1 MGSTARPRRPFGLLL
16 AGVLCLPAL
25 PTNAAALTAPIQA
38 PIEAPAPTLAGEG
51 ELIAKKGGGG
61 HKGKSGGSRKKSSR
75 SKSGFKSSG
84 SSMSKGK
91 KQPKGGWSKKSNH
104 KNNPSLDNKN
114 KSNNKK
120 KNNNKGN
127 QAKNNKKHDNK
138 NKNNKQAK
146 KNDRRDDKL
155 DKREKKADRRDDRL
169 DKRDKKLD
177 KRADRVDKKWDKRYD
192 RWDDRWDRYPGWA
205 RPGWGYARPWNY
217 GWYDSGYRS
226 SNWGWNAA
234 AFGLTTLTTAAI
246 INSAVDN
253 AVSNQT
259 TYVVVPNTDYRLL
272 YGTVEPIN
280 DQSVRFAVEA
290 GSGETYFDADCNR
303 GTLNGRNPTSA
314 SEAELL
320 NAACQVAYGS
330 V

>member
-1 MGSTARPRRPFGLLL
+1 MAGL
-16 AGVLCLPAL
+16 LCLPAL
-25 PTNAAALTAPIQA
+25 PVYAALPSGTV
-38 PIEAPAPTLAGEG
+38 EAPAQAPAATLEAEG
-51 ELIAKKGGGG
+51 ELIAKKTGG
-61 HKGKSGGSRKKSSR
+61 KKGGSARKSSKG
-75 SKSGFKSSG
+75 KSGFKSSS
-84 SSMSKGK
+84 SSMSKGSK
-91 KQPKGGWSKKSNH
+91 KPQGGWKKTSNEKNTPSLNSKSS
-104 KNNPSLDNKN
+104 KNNTKN
-114 KSNNKK
+114 KASS
-120 KNNNKGN
+120 
-127 QAKNNKKHDNK
+127 K
-138 NKNNKQAK
+138 NKTSNKTTTAK
-146 KNDRRDDKL
+146 KNDRRDQKL
-155 DKREKKADRRDDRL
+155 DKREKQADRRDDRL
-169 DKRDKKLD
+169 DKRDKNLD
-177 KRADRVDKKWDKRYD
+177 KRADRIDKKWDKRYD

-226 SNWGWNAA
+226 SNWGWYGASAA
-234 AFGLTTLTTAAI
+234 AWGLTTLTTAAI

-290 GSGETYFDADCNR
+290 GSSETYFDADCNR

-320 NAACQVAYGS
+320 NAACQVAFGA

>member
-1 MGSTARPRRPFGLLL
+1 MKAFHQRPLQPFAVLL
-16 AGVLCLPAL
+16 AGCLCLPGL
-25 PTNAAALTAPIQA
+25 PAGAARITDLPD
-38 PIEAPAPTLAGEG
+38 APAMGHETDAQWL
-51 ELIAKKGGGG
+51 AKKGGKGG
-61 HKGKSGGSRKKSSR
+61 GGGTKGGGSRKTSSKG
-75 SKSGFKSSG
+75 SSGFKSSG
-84 SSMSKGK
+84 SGLSKGN
-91 KQPKGGWSKKSNH
+91 KQPKGGWSKKSDS
-104 KNNPSLDNKN
+104 KNSPSLKSHSNK
-114 KSNNKK
+114 
-120 KNNNKGN
+120 
-127 QAKNNKKHDNK
+127 DK
-138 NKNNKQAK
+138 NKNQSAK
-146 KNDRRDDKL
+146 KQDHRDQKL
-155 DKREKKADRRDDRL
+155 DKREKQADRRDDRLDKRDKNL

-177 KRADRVDKKWDKRYD
+177 KRADRLDKKWDKRYD

-226 SNWGWNAA
+226 SNWGWYGASAA
-234 AFGLTTLTTAAI
+234 AWGLTTLTTAAI

-280 DQSVRFAVEA
+280 DQSVRFAVET
-290 GSGETYFDADCNR
+290 GSSETYFDADCNR
-303 GTLNGRNPTSA
+303 GTLNGRNPSSA

-320 NAACQVAYGS
+320 NAACQVAYGA

>member
-1 MGSTARPRRPFGLLL
+1 MADLPDAPSMGHGSD
-16 AGVLCLPAL
+16 
-25 PTNAAALTAPIQA
+25 
-38 PIEAPAPTLAGEG
+38 GEW
-51 ELIAKKGGGG
+51 LAKKGGQRGG
-61 HKGKSGGSRKKSSR
+61 GKKSVSRKTSS
-75 SKSGFKSSG
+75 SKGSSGFKSSG
-84 SSMSKGK
+84 SGLGKGN
-91 KQPKGGWSKKSNH
+91 KQPKGGWAKKSDSKNGPSLKSQSSKDKNQTSRNQASKK
-104 KNNPSLDNKN
+104 
-114 KSNNKK
+114 
-120 KNNNKGN
+120 
-127 QAKNNKKHDNK
+127 Q
-138 NKNNKQAK
+138 
-146 KNDRRDDKL
+146 DRREQKL
-155 DKREKKADRRDDRL
+155 DTREKQADRRDERL
-169 DKRDKKLD
+169 DRRDKNLD
-177 KRADRVDKKWDKRYD
+177 KRADRIDDRWDQRARNIDKRWDKRYD

-226 SNWGWNAA
+226 SNWGWWGANAA
-234 AFGLTTLTTAAI
+234 AWGLTTLTTAAI

-280 DQSVRFAVEA
+280 DQAVRFAVEA

-303 GTLNGRNPTSA
+303 GTLNGRNPSSA

-320 NAACQVAYGS
+320 NAACQVAFGS

>member
-1 MGSTARPRRPFGLLL
+1 MATRARSLRPFGLLL
-16 AGVLCLPAL
+16 AGALCLPAL
-25 PTNAAALTAPIQA
+25 PVEAALMAGLPDAAAMEQQVD
-38 PIEAPAPTLAGEG
+38 GEWV
-51 ELIAKKGGGG
+51 AKKGGKGG
-61 HKGKSGGSRKKSSR
+61 GGKKGGGSRKKSS
-75 SKSGFKSSG
+75 KGKNGFKSSS
-84 SSMSKGK
+84 SSMSKGSK
-91 KQPKGGWSKKSNH
+91 KPKGGWKKTSNK
-104 KNNPSLDNKN
+104 KNNPSINS
-114 KSNNKK
+114 KSSK
-120 KNNNKGN
+120 KNNQKS
-127 QAKNNKKHDNK
+127 NKKQRQK
-138 NKNNKQAK
+138 ER
-146 KNDRRDDKL
+146 DRREDKWDKRYKKSEKKR
-155 DKREKKADRRDDRL
+155 DKREKKW
-169 DKRDKKLD
+169 DKRYD
-177 KRADRVDKKWDKRYD
+177 KRTKKWDKRYD

-259 TYVVVPNTDYRLL
+259 SYVVVPNSDYRLL

-320 NAACQVAYGS
+320 NAACQVAFGS